1 MHRQVLLI
9 RKKTGMWRLY
19 TPLIAKKSS
28 TRHPNSTKNLPD
40 SHIKAGWIMIKEYI
54 SPQTEIIA
62 VLSDAAVLS
71 VSVNSPTLEDFTV
84 SEGEW

>member
-1 MHRQVLLI
+1 
-9 RKKTGMWRLY
+9 
-19 TPLIAKKSS
+19 
-28 TRHPNSTKNLPD
+28 
-40 SHIKAGWIMIKEYI
+40 MIKEYI